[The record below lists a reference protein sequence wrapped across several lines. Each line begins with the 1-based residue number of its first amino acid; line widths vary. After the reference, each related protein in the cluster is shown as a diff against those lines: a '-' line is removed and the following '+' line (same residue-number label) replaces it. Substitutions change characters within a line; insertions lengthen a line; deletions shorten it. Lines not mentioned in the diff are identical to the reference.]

1 MRSPFVLHLA
11 ARRLVFPV
19 QESLPQDCSESVGA
33 GSFDVKRLD
42 IKSSWCGY
50 CGVKATKRTTADRA
64 DSLDKMLDIWVRE
77 IPGLDRLT
85 EGIVERIGT
94 LSRYFDHSM
103 ETTLAEFGLDRR
115 THGVLARLRYQ
126 GSPYRLSAGQLAE
139 GLGLSSGAMTNRL
152 DRLEEAGLV
161 RRLPDPDDRR
171 GVLVEPT
178 RAGHAAWNRAT
189 DTQAR
194 REALIASALTKDE
207 KERLHALLRRLMRAF
222 PHDVR
227 AGARRKKAEE

>member
-1 MRSPFVLHLA
+1 VATTKGPTKIRETV
-11 ARRLVFPV
+11 
-19 QESLPQDCSESVGA
+19 A
-33 GSFDVKRLD
+33 GRED
-42 IKSSWCGY
+42 Y
-50 CGVKATKRTTADRA
+50 
-64 DSLDKMLDIWVRE
+64 LDKMLDVWVRE

-85 EGIVERIGT
+85 EGIVERIGN
-94 LSRYFDHSM
+94 LSRLFDHSM
-103 ETTLAEFGLDRR
+103 DTTLAEYGLDRR
-115 THGVLARLRYQ
+115 THRVLARLRYQ
-126 GSPYRLSAGQLAE
+126 GPPYRLSAGELAD

-178 RAGHAAWNRAT
+178 KAGHAAWDSAT
-189 DTQAR
+189 DTQAG
-194 REALIASALTKDE
+194 REALIASALSEDE

-222 PHDVR
+222 PHEVR